1 MSLCHHDSVCDI
13 ETGRKSLIFGA
24 LPRINLPLKSF
35 QQPTAAE
42 RRHLSIVKDSVASL
56 QHRVPAYKH
65 FNEFAARVG
74 KLKLQSNGWIIANS
88 PNKLTFKFF
97 ERPYIIP
104 QLEVIVDESLA
115 YTCAAYGHLLPDDHF
130 LYKESKRSLRNI
142 TISKFLNDLSSLKL
156 CLGVVDVRSDSL
168 VTHHIPCEL
177 ELEKSDD
184 NPSQPKHYL
193 RAKDCSFLT
202 RSAEVCPS
210 CNESTK
216 QIKKAQLSK
225 QSKHNTPAH
234 PNAPLSQTH
243 PNRVKLA
250 LQEERLKS
258 SKLKVQIQRM
268 EKEIKCAGVEI
279 DDDLS
284 SDIFGIMAS
293 NRENASPFMKR
304 FWDQQTKLLQSGSKK
319 YHPMIIRFCLSLASK
334 SASVYDELRHTN
346 ILTLPSRRTLRDYR
360 NAIRPKTGFNS
371 EVINELIETA
381 SMLKGEGKTRYM
393 WNDGK
398 HIVWN
403 HFCKVV
409 RDEMGC
415 GLKSISK
422 LSQEHIVLNPYSC
435 MNVRLAVQLLSD
447 SVGKI
452 LKESMHATA
461 VLCENMDRFFDSL
474 NVRNQV
480 EGVKKRKQFLLPYR
494 KKFNQDVLEEY
505 FGRQR
510 GLGRRNDNPSLYQF
524 GYNDNIIRMQRSVVP
539 VTGNTVGA
547 HQQKRKPSWYIVDN
561 QPLKKR

>member
-1 MSLCHHDSVCDI
+1 M
-13 ETGRKSLIFGA
+13 
-24 LPRINLPLKSF
+24 
-35 QQPTAAE
+35 
-42 RRHLSIVKDSVASL
+42 
-56 QHRVPAYKH
+56 
-65 FNEFAARVG
+65 
-74 KLKLQSNGWIIANS
+74 
-88 PNKLTFKFF
+88 
-97 ERPYIIP
+97 
-104 QLEVIVDESLA
+104 
-115 YTCAAYGHLLPDDHF
+115 PDDHF

-142 TISKFLNDLSSLKL
+142 TISKFLNDFSSLKL
-156 CLGVVDVRSDSL
+156 FRCCRCQIRFTGNSS
-168 VTHHIPCEL
+168 HPCEL

-234 PNAPLSQTH
+234 PNAPLSQTQ

-250 LQEERLKS
+250 LQEERFKS

-293 NRENASPFMKR
+293 NRENASPFMKL

-381 SMLKGEGKTRYM
+381 SMLKGVQRYIVISIDEVKVQENLVYNKNNGELIGFVDLGNADLNYSCFDDVDQLASHALVYYVRGLASDLKFSFAYFATRGVTAYQIM
-393 WNDGK
+393 TTFWEAVAILELTCKLPVIAAVSDGASCNRKFYKMHDMLDGK
-398 HIVWN
+398 GGAD
-403 HFCKVV
+403 VV
-409 RDEMGC
+409 HRTINLFALDRYIWFFSDAPHL
-415 GLKSISK
+415 LKTTRNCVYHSGKK
-422 LSQEHIVLNPYSC
+422 LLN
-435 MNVRLAVQLLSD
+435 M
-447 SVGKI
+447 
-452 LKESMHATA
+452 
-461 VLCENMDRFFDSL
+461 
-474 NVRNQV
+474 
-480 EGVKKRKQFLLPYR
+480 
-494 KKFNQDVLEEY
+494 
-505 FGRQR
+505 
-510 GLGRRNDNPSLYQF
+510 
-524 GYNDNIIRMQRSVVP
+524 
-539 VTGNTVGA
+539 
-547 HQQKRKPSWYIVDN
+547 
-561 QPLKKR
+561 